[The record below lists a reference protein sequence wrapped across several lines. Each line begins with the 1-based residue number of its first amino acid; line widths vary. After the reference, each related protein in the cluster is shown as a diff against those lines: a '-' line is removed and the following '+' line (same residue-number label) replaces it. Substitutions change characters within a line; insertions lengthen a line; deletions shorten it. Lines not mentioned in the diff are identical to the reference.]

1 MCSLYTFNVGVHMN
15 GNESTEETVTRTFRV
30 NKEWDD
36 ILHEQAQWQGI
47 SVSNLLDQI
56 VRRYVVTE
64 RFHYNSPVISM
75 ENKAFIRLL
84 QSINED
90 NLKDLGIVSGKLL
103 PEEELLRRGLPKSFH
118 SFVWMMKEVFG
129 RYGGWFTVDHYTTED
144 QNVLHLQHYL
154 DRKWSVYLC
163 NFFSSM
169 FRINLDIEAITEI
182 REESVTFYISNKQI
196 ETITRAR

>member
-1 MCSLYTFNVGVHMN
+1 MN
-15 GNESTEETVTRTFRV
+15 GNEPTRETVTRTFRV
-30 NKEWDD
+30 NKEWDV

-56 VRRYVVTE
+56 VRRYVITE
-64 RFHYNSPVISM
+64 RFQYNSPVLSM

-84 QSINED
+84 QTITED
-90 NLKDLGIVSGKLL
+90 DLKKEGTVSGKIL
-103 PEEELLRRGLPKSFH
+103 PEEELLRRGLPNNFH

-129 RYGGWFTVDHYTTED
+129 RYGGWFSVDHYTTED

-154 DRKWSVYLC
+154 DHKWSVYLD

-169 FRINLDIEAITEI
+169 FKINLDIDAKTEI

-196 ETITRAR
+196 KNHSTQ

>member
-1 MCSLYTFNVGVHMN
+1 MYEGVHMN
-15 GNESTEETVTRTFRV
+15 GNEPTRETVTRTFRV
-30 NKEWDD
+30 NKEWDV

-56 VRRYVVTE
+56 VRRYVITE
-64 RFHYNSPVISM
+64 RFQYNSPVLSM

-84 QSINED
+84 QTITED
-90 NLKDLGIVSGKLL
+90 DLKKEGTVSGKIL
-103 PEEELLRRGLPKSFH
+103 PEEELLRRGLPNNFH

-129 RYGGWFTVDHYTTED
+129 RYGGWFSVDHYTTED

-154 DRKWSVYLC
+154 DHKWSVYLD

-169 FRINLDIEAITEI
+169 FKINLDIDAKTEI

-196 ETITRAR
+196 KNHSTQ